1 VAAAD
6 REVLGFDCGDEDV
19 VFEGCEVEEMALV
32 AIVRVFDAVIVEVT
46 VLDVVET

>member
-1 VAAAD
+1 VVAAD
-6 REVLGFDCGDEDV
+6 SEVLGFGWGDEDV
-19 VFEGCEVEEMALV
+19 VFEGCEVEDVALV